1 MTHLKR
7 ELGLRDL
14 TLFAIACIV
23 GPRWIAVA
31 ASAGPGSIL
40 LWIGAAVLFA
50 APLGVAVAALIHKY
64 PEAGGLYA
72 WTRHDFGPWHGFLCF
87 WLYWFSIALT
97 LPNSAMFAMS
107 MSAYALGPK
116 FAYLA
121 DNQVYVVVSTFISIW
136 IALGTNIVGM
146 RIGKWTENLGGIT
159 AWMLGFLLVGVGAAV
174 WMRRGSATPMTR
186 TISPTTIALTPTPM
200 STPMHFA
207 VAWNWDTLGFFGAMA
222 FGLSG
227 MEAIGLMAAEIRQ
240 PRRTVVP
247 ATWVATIFNTLF
259 YAASTLALLVLIKPG
274 TISELHGLA
283 DGGDVAATLL
293 GWRWLTPLI
302 AMIVLVNSI
311 GGWGGMG
318 AAVSRMPYAAGVDH
332 LLPPAFARL
341 HPKWATPYLSIL
353 VFGGVASALLFAVQ
367 LGDSLRAAYQALL
380 SLMVLSGF
388 IPYLYLFASA
398 WKAGCRVAA
407 VSGIAMTLLTII
419 SSAVPTGEVRSFWL
433 FEGKLLAGTA
443 LMIGTAWLVY
453 SRRRHVAA

>member
-1 MTHLKR
+1 
-7 ELGLRDL
+7 
-14 TLFAIACIV
+14 V
-23 GPRWIAVA
+23 GV
-31 ASAGPGSIL
+31 
-40 LWIGAAVLFA
+40 
-50 APLGVAVAALIHKY
+50 
-64 PEAGGLYA
+64 
-72 WTRHDFGPWHGFLCF
+72 
-87 WLYWFSIALT
+87 
-97 LPNSAMFAMS
+97 
-107 MSAYALGPK
+107 
-116 FAYLA
+116 
-121 DNQVYVVVSTFISIW
+121 
-136 IALGTNIVGM
+136 

-159 AWMLGFLLVGVGAAV
+159 AWMLGFLLVGVGALV
-174 WMRRGSATPMTR
+174 WMRRGS
-186 TISPTTIALTPTPM
+186 STPM

-207 VAWNWDTLGFFGAMA
+207 VAWNWGTLGFFGAMA
-222 FGLSG
+222 FALSG

-274 TISELHGLA
+274 AVSELHGLA
-283 DGGDVAATLL
+283 DGGDLAASLL

-302 AMIVLVNSI
+302 ALIVLVNSI
-311 GGWGGMG
+311 GGWGGLG

-341 HPKWATPYLSIL
+341 HPTWATPYLSIL

-407 VSGIAMTLLTII
+407 VSGIAMTLLTIV
-419 SSAVPTGEVRSFWL
+419 SSAVPTGEVRSLWL

-453 SRRRHVAA
+453 RMGMRRRRHVTL

>member
-23 GPRWIAVA
+23 GPRWISVA
-31 ASAGPGSIL
+31 ASAGPGSVV

-50 APLGVAVAALIHKY
+50 APLGVAVAALIHKH

-87 WLYWFSIALT
+87 WMYWFGIALT

-116 FAYLA
+116 YAYLA
-121 DNQVYVVVSTFISIW
+121 DNQAFVVLATFASIW

-146 RIGKWTENLGGIT
+146 KVGKWTENLGGIT

-174 WMRRGSATPMTR
+174 WTRQGSV
-186 TISPTTIALTPTPM
+186 
-200 STPMHFA
+200 TPMHFA
-207 VAWNWDTLGFFGAMA
+207 VAWNWQTLGFFGTMA
-222 FGLSG
+222 FALSG
-227 MEAIGLMAAEIRQ
+227 MEVIGLMAAEIRH
-240 PRRTVVP
+240 PRKTVVP
-247 ATWVATIFNTLF
+247 ATWIGTLFTTVF
-259 YAASTLALLVLIKPG
+259 YAASTLALLVLIAPG
-274 TISELHGLA
+274 SISELHGLG
-283 DGGDVAATLL
+283 DGGNVAAGLL

-302 AMIVLVNSI
+302 AILVLVNSI
-311 GGWGGMG
+311 GGWGGFG

-332 LLPPAFARL
+332 LLPTAFARL
-341 HPKWATPYLSIL
+341 HPRWATPYVSIL
-353 VFGGVASALLFAVQ
+353 VFGGVASLLLFAVQ

-398 WKAGCRVAA
+398 WKAGRRLAA
-407 VSGIAMTLLTII
+407 VSGIAVTLLTIV
-419 SSAVPTGEVRSFWL
+419 SSAVPTGEVGNIWL

-443 LMIGTAWLVY
+443 MIIGSAWLVY
-453 SRRRHVAA
+453 RHGTRHGRRLAA

>member
-1 MTHLKR
+1 MPERQHPVHLKR

-14 TLFAIACIV
+14 ILFAIACIV
-23 GPRWIAVA
+23 GPRWISVA
-31 ASAGPGSIL
+31 ASAGPGSVI
-40 LWIGAAVLFA
+40 LWIAAAVLFA
-50 APLGVAVAALIHKY
+50 APLGVAVAALIHKH
-64 PEAGGLYA
+64 PDAGGLYA

-87 WLYWFSIALT
+87 WIYWFGIALT

-116 FAYLA
+116 YAYLA
-121 DNQVYVVVSTFISIW
+121 DNQTFVVLATFVSIW
-136 IALGTNIVGM
+136 IALGTNIVGLK
-146 RIGKWTENLGGIT
+146 IGKWTENLGGIT
-159 AWMLGFLLVGVGAAV
+159 AWMLGFLLVGVSV
-174 WMRRGSATPMTR
+174 LVLMRRGSATPMN
-186 TISPTTIALTPTPM
+186 TPT
-200 STPMHFA
+200 HFA
-207 VAWNWDTLGFFGAMA
+207 VVWNGETLGFFGAMA

-227 MEAIGLMAAEIRQ
+227 MEAIGLMAAEIRN
-240 PRRTVVP
+240 PRRTVIP
-247 ATWVATIFNTLF
+247 ATWVATVFNTAF
-259 YAASTLALLVLIKPG
+259 YAASTLALLVLIKPAS
-274 TISELHGLA
+274 ISELHGLA
-283 DGGDVAATLL
+283 DGSDVAAGIL

-302 AMIVLVNSI
+302 AVIVLVNSI
-311 GGWGGMG
+311 GGWGGLG

-398 WKAGCRVAA
+398 WKAGHRVAA
-407 VSGIAMTLLTII
+407 GSGIAMTLLTIV
-419 SSAVPTGEVRSFWL
+419 SSAIPTGQVGNIWL

-453 SRRRHVAA
+453 SRRRPMTA

>member
-1 MTHLKR
+1 MPHQEASTHLKR
-7 ELGLRDL
+7 ELGQRDL
-14 TLFAIACIV
+14 ILFAIACIV
-23 GPRWIAVA
+23 GPRWISVA
-31 ASAGPGSIL
+31 ASAGPGSVL

-50 APLGVAVAALIHKY
+50 APLGVAVAALIHKH
-64 PEAGGLYA
+64 PDAGGLYA

-87 WLYWFSIALT
+87 WLYWLGIALT

-116 FAYLA
+116 YAYLA
-121 DNQVYVVVSTFISIW
+121 DNQTFVVLSTFVSIW
-136 IALGTNIVGM
+136 IALGTNIIGM
-146 RIGKWTENLGGIT
+146 KVGKWTENLGGIT
-159 AWMLGFLLVGVGAAV
+159 AWMLGFLLVGAGAAV
-174 WMRRGSATPMTR
+174 WMRHGSATPMSTR
-186 TISPTTIALTPTPM
+186 SNFALT
-200 STPMHFA
+200 
-207 VAWNWDTLGFFGAMA
+207 WNWETLGFFGTMA
-222 FGLSG
+222 FALSG

-247 ATWVATIFNTLF
+247 ATWAATIFNTVF
-259 YAASTLALLVLIKPG
+259 YGAGTVALLVLIQPG
-274 TISELHGLA
+274 SISELHGLA
-283 DGGDVAATLL
+283 DGSNVAADLL

-302 AMIVLVNSI
+302 AVIVLVNSI
-311 GGWGGMG
+311 GGWGGLG

-341 HPKWATPYLSIL
+341 HPRWATPYVSIL

-380 SLMVLSGF
+380 ALMVLSGF

-398 WKAGCRVAA
+398 WKAGRRAAA

-433 FEGKLLAGTA
+433 FEGKLAGGTA
-443 LMIGTAWLVY
+443 LMIGSAWLVFRMGT
-453 SRRRHVAA
+453 RRRRNYAS

>member
-31 ASAGPGSIL
+31 ASAGPGSAI
-40 LWIGAAVLFA
+40 LWIAAAVLFA

-64 PEAGGLYA
+64 PDAGGLYA

-87 WLYWFSIALT
+87 WLYWFGIALT

-121 DNQVYVVVSTFISIW
+121 DSQLYVVFSTFVSIW

-159 AWMLGFLLVGVGAAV
+159 AWMLGFLLVGVAAAV
-174 WMRRGSATPMTR
+174 WIRKGTATPMNFV
-186 TISPTTIALTPTPM
+186 L
-200 STPMHFA
+200 
-207 VAWNWDTLGFFGAMA
+207 AWNGETLGFFGAMA
-222 FGLSG
+222 FALSG
-227 MEAIGLMAAEIRQ
+227 MEAIGLMAAEIRE
-240 PRRTVVP
+240 PTRTVVP
-247 ATWVATIFNTLF
+247 ATWISTVFNTVF
-259 YAASTLALLVLIKPG
+259 YAASTLALLVLIAPG
-274 TISELHGLA
+274 SISELHGLA
-283 DGGDVAATLL
+283 DGSDVAARLL

-302 AMIVLVNSI
+302 AIIVLVNSI
-311 GGWGGMG
+311 GGWGGLG
-318 AAVSRMPYAAGVDH
+318 SAVSRMPYAAGVDH

-341 HPKWATPYLSIL
+341 HPRWATPHLSIL

-367 LGDSLRAAYQALL
+367 LGDSLRAAYQSLL

-407 VSGIAMTLLTII
+407 ILGIAMTVLTIV
-419 SSAVPTGEVRSFWL
+419 SSVIPTGEVRSIWL
-433 FEGKLLAGTA
+433 FEGKLFAGTA
-443 LMIGTAWLVY
+443 LMIGSAWLVY
-453 SRRRHVAA
+453 RIRRHVTA

>member
-31 ASAGPGSIL
+31 ASAGPGSVI

-64 PEAGGLYA
+64 PDAGGVYA

-107 MSAYALGPK
+107 MSAYALGPAY
-116 FAYLA
+116 AYLG
-121 DNQVYVVVSTFISIW
+121 DNQMFVVIATFASIW
-136 IALGTNIVGM
+136 IALGTNIIGM
-146 RIGKWTENLGGIT
+146 KVGKWTENLGGIT
-159 AWMLGFLLVGVGAAV
+159 AWMLGFLLVGAAAAV
-174 WMRRGSATPMTR
+174 WMRRGTA
-186 TISPTTIALTPTPM
+186 
-200 STPMHFA
+200 TPMHFSLP
-207 VAWNWDTLGFFGAMA
+207 WNWQTLGFFGGIA

-227 MEAIGLMAAEIRQ
+227 LEAIGLMAAEIRQ

-247 ATWVATIFNTLF
+247 AAWISTVFNTGF
-259 YAASTLALLVLIKPG
+259 YAASTLALLVLITHG
-274 TISELHGLA
+274 SVSELHGIA
-283 DGGDVAATLL
+283 DGSNIAAGLL

-302 AMIVLVNSI
+302 AVVVLVNSI
-311 GGWGGMG
+311 GGWGGLG

-398 WKAGCRVAA
+398 WKAGRQVAS
-407 VSGIAMTLLTII
+407 VSGIAMTLLTIV
-419 SSAVPTGEVRSFWL
+419 SSAVPTGEVGNIWL

-453 SRRRHVAA
+453 SRRRQIGRNVAT

>member
-1 MTHLKR
+1 VPHEPAASHLKR

-14 TLFAIACIV
+14 TLFAIACII

-31 ASAGPGSIL
+31 ASAGPGSVV

-64 PEAGGLYA
+64 PDAGGLYA

-116 FAYLA
+116 YAYLG
-121 DNQVYVVVSTFISIW
+121 DNQSYVVFSTFVSIW
-136 IALGTNIVGM
+136 IGLGTNIIGM
-146 RIGKWTENLGGIT
+146 KVGKWTENLGGIT
-159 AWMLGFLLVGVGAAV
+159 AWMLGFLLVGAGAAV
-174 WMRRGSATPMTR
+174 WMRRGSATPMNR
-186 TISPTTIALTPTPM
+186 LMNFALPW
-200 STPMHFA
+200 S
-207 VAWNWDTLGFFGAMA
+207 WQTLGFFGAMA

-227 MEAIGLMAAEIRQ
+227 LETIGLMAAEIRQ

-247 ATWVATIFNTLF
+247 ATWVATVFNTGF
-259 YAASTLALLVLIKPG
+259 YAASTLALLVLIAPG
-274 TISELHGLA
+274 SISELHGLA
-283 DGGDVAATLL
+283 DGSNVAAGLL
-293 GWRWLTPLI
+293 GLRWLTPLI
-302 AMIVLVNSI
+302 AVAVLVNSI
-311 GGWGGMG
+311 GGWGGLG

-341 HPKWATPYLSIL
+341 HPRWATPYISIL

-367 LGDSLRAAYQALL
+367 LGDSLRAAYQTLL

-398 WKAGCRVAA
+398 WKTGRRLAG
-407 VSGIAMTLLTII
+407 VSGIAMTLLTIV
-419 SSAVPTGEVRSFWL
+419 SSAVPTGQVGNIWL
-433 FEGKLLAGTA
+433 FEGKLAAGTG
-443 LMIGTAWLVY
+443 LMIGSAWLVY
-453 SRRRHVAA
+453 RRRRHFK

>member
-14 TLFAIACIV
+14 TLFAVACIV

-31 ASAGPGSIL
+31 ASAGPASVI

-64 PEAGGLYA
+64 PDAGGLYA

-116 FAYLA
+116 YAYLG
-121 DNQVYVVVSTFISIW
+121 DNQTFVVVATFVSIW
-136 IALGTNIVGM
+136 IALGTNIIGM
-146 RIGKWTENLGGIT
+146 KVGKWTENLGGIT
-159 AWMLGFLLVGVGAAV
+159 AWMLGFLLVAVGAV
-174 WMRRGSATPMTR
+174 IWTRQGSVTPMR
-186 TISPTTIALTPTPM
+186 FAL
-200 STPMHFA
+200 
-207 VAWNWDTLGFFGAMA
+207 AWNWETLGFFGAMA
-222 FGLSG
+222 FALSG

-247 ATWVATIFNTLF
+247 ATWVATIFNTVF
-259 YAASTLALLVLIKPG
+259 YVASTLALLVLMAPASIN
-274 TISELHGLA
+274 ELHGLA
-283 DGGDVAATLL
+283 DGSNVAAGLL

-302 AMIVLVNSI
+302 AVIVLVNSI
-311 GGWGGMG
+311 GGWGGLG

-332 LLPPAFARL
+332 LLPRAFARL
-341 HPKWATPYLSIL
+341 HPKWATPYVSIL
-353 VFGGVASALLFAVQ
+353 VFGGVASALLFALQ
-367 LGDSLRAAYQALL
+367 WGDSLRAAYRALL

-407 VSGIAMTLLTII
+407 VSGIAMTLLTIV
-419 SSAVPTGEVRSFWL
+419 SSAVPTGEVRNLWL

-453 SRRRHVAA
+453 RRRSPSR

>member
-7 ELGLRDL
+7 ELGQRDL
-14 TLFAIACIV
+14 ILFAIACIV

-31 ASAGPGSIL
+31 ASAGPGSVI

-64 PEAGGLYA
+64 PDAGGLYA

-116 FAYLA
+116 YAYLA
-121 DNQVYVVVSTFISIW
+121 DNQTFVVVATFASIW

-146 RIGKWTENLGGIT
+146 KVGKWTENLGGIT
-159 AWMLGFLLVGVGAAV
+159 AWMLGFLLVGVGARV
-174 WMRRGSATPMTR
+174 WTRRGSATPM
-186 TISPTTIALTPTPM
+186 
-200 STPMHFA
+200 HFPKDFG
-207 VAWNWDTLGFFGAMA
+207 VSWNWGTLGFFGAMA
-222 FGLSG
+222 FALSG

-240 PRRTVVP
+240 PRRTVPP
-247 ATWVATIFNTLF
+247 ATWVATIFNTVF
-259 YAASTLALLVLIKPG
+259 YAASTLALLVLIAPG
-274 TISELHGLA
+274 SISELHGLA
-283 DGGDVAATLL
+283 DGSDVAARFL
-293 GWRWLTPLI
+293 GWRWPTPLI
-302 AMIVLVNSI
+302 AVTVLVNSI
-311 GGWGGMG
+311 GGWGGLG

-332 LLPPAFARL
+332 LLPRAFARL
-341 HPKWATPYLSIL
+341 HPRWATPYVSIL
-353 VFGGVASALLFAVQ
+353 AFGGVASVLLFAVQ

-380 SLMVLSGF
+380 SLMVLAGF

-398 WKAGCRVAA
+398 WKAGRHVAA
-407 VSGIAMTLLTII
+407 ASGIAMTLLTIV
-419 SSAVPTGEVRSFWL
+419 SSTVPTGKVGNLWL
-433 FEGKLLAGTA
+433 FEGKLAAGTA

-453 SRRRHVAA
+453 SRRKHVTA

>member
-31 ASAGPGSIL
+31 ASAGPASVI

-64 PEAGGLYA
+64 PDAGGLYA

-116 FAYLA
+116 YAYLG
-121 DNQVYVVVSTFISIW
+121 DNQTFVVVATFVSIW
-136 IALGTNIVGM
+136 IALGTNIIGM
-146 RIGKWTENLGGIT
+146 KVGKWTENLGGIT
-159 AWMLGFLLVGVGAAV
+159 AWMLGFLLVAVGAV
-174 WMRRGSATPMTR
+174 IWTRQGSVTPMR
-186 TISPTTIALTPTPM
+186 FAL
-200 STPMHFA
+200 
-207 VAWNWDTLGFFGAMA
+207 AWNWETLGFFGAMA
-222 FGLSG
+222 FALSG

-240 PRRTVVP
+240 PRRAVVP
-247 ATWVATIFNTLF
+247 ATWVATIFNTVF
-259 YAASTLALLVLIKPG
+259 YAASTLALLVLIAPAS
-274 TISELHGLA
+274 INELHGLA
-283 DGGDVAATLL
+283 DGSNVAAGLL

-302 AMIVLVNSI
+302 AVIVLVNSI
-311 GGWGGMG
+311 GGWGGLG

-332 LLPPAFARL
+332 LLPRAFARL
-341 HPKWATPYLSIL
+341 HPKWATPYVSIL

-367 LGDSLRAAYQALL
+367 WGDSLRAAYQALL

-407 VSGIAMTLLTII
+407 VSGIAMTLLTIV
-419 SSAVPTGEVRSFWL
+419 SSAVPTGEVRNLWL

-453 SRRRHVAA
+453 RRRSPSR

>member
-31 ASAGPGSIL
+31 ASAGPGSVI
-40 LWIGAAVLFA
+40 LWISAAVLFA

-64 PEAGGLYA
+64 PDAGGLYA

-116 FAYLA
+116 YAYLS
-121 DNQVYVVVSTFISIW
+121 DNQTFVVLATFASIW
-136 IALGTNIVGM
+136 IALGTNIIGM
-146 RIGKWTENLGGIT
+146 KVGKWTENLGGIT
-159 AWMLGFLLVGVGAAV
+159 AWMLGFLLVGAAAAV
-174 WMRRGSATPMTR
+174 WMRRGTA
-186 TISPTTIALTPTPM
+186 
-200 STPMHFA
+200 TPMHF
-207 VAWNWDTLGFFGAMA
+207 VLPWNWETLGFFGGIA

-227 MEAIGLMAAEIRQ
+227 LEAIGLMAAEIRQ

-247 ATWVATIFNTLF
+247 AAWISTVFNTGF
-259 YAASTLALLVLIKPG
+259 YAAGTLALLVLIAPASV
-274 TISELHGLA
+274 SELHGIA
-283 DGGDVAATLL
+283 DGSNVAAGLL
-293 GWRWLTPLI
+293 GLRWLTPLI
-302 AMIVLVNSI
+302 AVIVLVNSI
-311 GGWGGMG
+311 GGWGGLG
-318 AAVSRMPYAAGVDH
+318 SAVSRMPYAAGVDH

-353 VFGGVASALLFAVQ
+353 VFRGVASVLLFAVQ

-398 WKAGCRVAA
+398 WKAGCRLSA
-407 VSGIAMTLLTII
+407 VSGIAVTRMTIV
-419 SSAVPTGEVRSFWL
+419 SSAVPTGEVGSIWL

-443 LMIGTAWLVY
+443 LMVGSAWLVY
-453 SRRRHVAA
+453 SRRRNIGRNVTA